1 MQIELTGQARETV
14 EKLIAQGQFQS
25 AEEAVEHALN
35 FYETCQP
42 TIESL
47 RAKIQEGMDDI
58 AAGRVTSYESDEE
71 LQDFIEDVKRRGRER
86 LAAKQHR

>member
-1 MQIELTGQARETV
+1 MQIELTGQAREIL
-14 EKLIAQGQFQS
+14 EKLLAQGQFQS
-25 AEEAVEHALN
+25 AEEAVEQALN

-58 AAGRVTSYESDEE
+58 AAGRVSE
-71 LQDFIEDVKRRGRER
+71 LDIEDVKRRGRER
-86 LAAKQHR
+86 LAAKQKSGTDV